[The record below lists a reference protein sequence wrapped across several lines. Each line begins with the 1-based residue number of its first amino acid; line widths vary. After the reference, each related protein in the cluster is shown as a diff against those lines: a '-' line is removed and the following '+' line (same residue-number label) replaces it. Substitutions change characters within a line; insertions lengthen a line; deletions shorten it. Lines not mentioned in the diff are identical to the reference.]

1 MWFAIVWWFLGTHQS
16 CYVRTKYSERGALQ
30 ASEAGGKKRQTQV
43 FNTVP
48 NLDSNISMLL
58 RAKWYTNTCVL
69 ERARLCSHSVLVDCF
84 TLSFTKLPQS
94 QWSLLRMKITKSHG
108 FWWKLNKCF
117 TWSQI
122 IQLNAKKKNPYIS
135 SPYMQPHGL
144 YPSRLLCPWGFSRQE
159 YGSGLPC
166 PPPGDLPNPGLSHC
180 RQILYHLSHQQ
191 SPRHRLNRSKDT
203 LGSMM
208 FPYSFLPNQWQIAR
222 QNTALSFSSARITWG
237 KVVYFIKIYH
247 LLFSVLK
254 RKAKTTIHIQYSVCR
269 CMLYI
274 KIS

>member
-122 IQLNAKKKNPYIS
+122 IQLNAKKKNI
-135 SPYMQPHGL
+135 
-144 YPSRLLCPWGFSRQE
+144 W
-159 YGSGLPC
+159 
-166 PPPGDLPNPGLSHC
+166 
-180 RQILYHLSHQQ
+180 
-191 SPRHRLNRSKDT
+191 K
-203 LGSMM
+203 
-208 FPYSFLPNQWQIAR
+208 
-222 QNTALSFSSARITWG
+222 
-237 KVVYFIKIYH
+237 
-247 LLFSVLK
+247 
-254 RKAKTTIHIQYSVCR
+254 TIHKS
-269 CMLYI
+269 I
-274 KIS
+274 KNLRGGEWNWLASICTQCTSISFGIA